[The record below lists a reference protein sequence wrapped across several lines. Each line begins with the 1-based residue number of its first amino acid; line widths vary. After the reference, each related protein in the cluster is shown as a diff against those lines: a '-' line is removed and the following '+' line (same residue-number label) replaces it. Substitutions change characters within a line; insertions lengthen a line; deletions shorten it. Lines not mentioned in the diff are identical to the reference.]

1 MVKTEHVLSLPG
13 PWEIAKEAWT
23 LFRNRF
29 WSLAKVFGLNMLLGA
44 GILLL
49 GAIIFALLFFGSGN
63 TLPVM
68 GSIVVGIILFC
79 VFIYISIWMQ
89 ASYLL
94 VLSGNKD
101 TVKIKE
107 VLKDARSF
115 VLPLLLTSLLTTFL
129 VLGGI
134 FLFLIPGLVLSI
146 WFSLQQYVVL
156 FEKKSHL
163 LALHSSREYLRGR
176 FFSVLWRMIAVYLP
190 VIILGIIFAPSPQQ
204 GEPSNNSIFQF
215 ISFVAQPFYLAY
227 GVVLYQHVVKTSD
240 QKITNVP
247 SNAKNMYFWV
257 AGLGYLLLVLGI
269 IFILPRG

>member
-115 VLPLLLTSLLTTFL
+115 VLPLLLTSLLTTF
-129 VLGGI
+129 
-134 FLFLIPGLVLSI
+134 
-146 WFSLQQYVVL
+146 
-156 FEKKSHL
+156 
-163 LALHSSREYLRGR
+163 SSWGY
-176 FFSVLWRMIAVYLP
+176 
-190 VIILGIIFAPSPQQ
+190 
-204 GEPSNNSIFQF
+204 
-215 ISFVAQPFYLAY
+215 ISFSYPWTCIKYL
-227 GVVLYQHVVKTSD
+227 V
-240 QKITNVP
+240 
-247 SNAKNMYFWV
+247 
-257 AGLGYLLLVLGI
+257 
-269 IFILPRG
+269 

>member
-115 VLPLLLTSLLTTFL
+115 VLPLLLCWSYWLFFDFAAVSINSSSTFTSTSSSLL
-129 VLGGI
+129 I
-134 FLFLIPGLVLSI
+134 
-146 WFSLQQYVVL
+146 
-156 FEKKSHL
+156 
-163 LALHSSREYLRGR
+163 
-176 FFSVLWRMIAVYLP
+176 
-190 VIILGIIFAPSPQQ
+190 
-204 GEPSNNSIFQF
+204 
-215 ISFVAQPFYLAY
+215 
-227 GVVLYQHVVKTSD
+227 
-240 QKITNVP
+240 
-247 SNAKNMYFWV
+247 
-257 AGLGYLLLVLGI
+257 
-269 IFILPRG
+269 